1 MGGEED
7 KNSKDKIIKSAEYLA
22 HLDEDRIREQTVKD
36 HLYGTAEL
44 AGKFAER
51 FGKKEWGY
59 CCGLLHDIGKYSDAF
74 QTKIKSNSNRQVDH
88 STA

>member
-44 AGKFAER
+44 AGTFAER
-51 FGKKEWGY
+51 LG
-59 CCGLLHDIGKYSDAF
+59 
-74 QTKIKSNSNRQVDH
+74 T
-88 STA
+88 